1 LPERCTVPAPPPS
14 PAISCIAV
22 LIAFAHPRVAAAT
35 HQLVT
40 TAAIFLAFKVSD
52 IVVPLRQVLTVTYA
66 LFHGKHTDEVA
77 KLFMEQD
84 SIYRSLKG
92 RVLQAERSLLYVIG
106 FNFKPECPSK
116 YFWPK
121 INKTQAFPNLT
132 DEQRAT
138 LKQICLNFSNDTLKT
153 TLWLQYSAKELA
165 YGFIYLTAKLSR
177 FSLEATESG
186 KEWFEQEGIS
196 VPRMREITN
205 ELLDLYETTGKG
217 GKGSGKRSK
226 SKSSGAAKKETPQQA
241 VPGKDNI
248 QLPAEPSMSIP
259 VTPDLPPA
267 SPNQTADE
275 VCKPKANS
283 IEAQPRTAQV

>member
-1 LPERCTVPAPPPS
+1 MATRTLPVWDIHLTKQEAVEDTPSRKDGMLKQIEANYRKGYVQLITNVCARFRTNPEVPMIVS
-14 PAISCIAV
+14 MYCHRF
-22 LIAFAHPRVAAAT
+22 FAARSMVRNDRF
-35 HQLVT
+35 LVT

-196 VPRMREITN
+196 VPRMR
-205 ELLDLYETTGKG
+205 GQG
-217 GKGSGKRSK
+217 WR
-226 SKSSGAAKKETPQQA
+226 
-241 VPGKDNI
+241 
-248 QLPAEPSMSIP
+248 
-259 VTPDLPPA
+259 
-267 SPNQTADE
+267 
-275 VCKPKANS
+275 
-283 IEAQPRTAQV
+283 

>member
-1 LPERCTVPAPPPS
+1 MQSLSVRRALPERCTVPAPPPS

-196 VPRMREITN
+196 VPRMR
-205 ELLDLYETTGKG
+205 GQG
-217 GKGSGKRSK
+217 WR
-226 SKSSGAAKKETPQQA
+226 
-241 VPGKDNI
+241 
-248 QLPAEPSMSIP
+248 
-259 VTPDLPPA
+259 
-267 SPNQTADE
+267 
-275 VCKPKANS
+275 
-283 IEAQPRTAQV
+283 